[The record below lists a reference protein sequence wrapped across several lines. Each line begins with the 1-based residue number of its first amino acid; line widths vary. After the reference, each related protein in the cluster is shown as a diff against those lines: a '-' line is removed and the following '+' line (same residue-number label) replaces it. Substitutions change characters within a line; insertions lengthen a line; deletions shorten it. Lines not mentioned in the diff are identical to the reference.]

1 MDSHGIND
9 SSRSPKYMDIYC
21 VEYDQE
27 NCVIS
32 DLDTMDLSTDGGKH
46 CLIRTQKKISSPTPS
61 LFD

>member
-1 MDSHGIND
+1 
-9 SSRSPKYMDIYC
+9 MDIYC

-46 CLIRTQKKISSPTPS
+46 CLIRTQKNISSPTPS